1 MSHVIQVAVG
11 VLIDDKHCVLLARR
25 LKGTHLA
32 GFWEFPGGKVEAGET
47 VKTALGRELLEEL
60 GITVDKTSPLL
71 TVSHDY
77 REKQVLLDVHRVEAW
92 SGEPFGAE
100 GQPIAW
106 VDAPSLGDFQVP
118 DANAEIMVRVA
129 ELLNAD

>member
-1 MSHVIQVAVG
+1 MSHVIHVAVG

-77 REKQVLLDVHRVEAW
+77 GEKQVLLDVHRVEAW
-92 SGEPFGAE
+92 SDEPFGAE

-106 VDAPSLGDFQVP
+106 VDAPSLSDFQVP
-118 DANAEIMVRVA
+118 DANAEIMTRVA
-129 ELLNAD
+129 ELLNAS

>member
-1 MSHVIQVAVG
+1 MSHVIHVAVG

-77 REKQVLLDVHRVEAW
+77 GEKQVLLDVHRVEAW
-92 SGEPFGAE
+92 SGEHFGAE
-100 GQPIAW
+100 GQPI
-106 VDAPSLGDFQVP
+106 
-118 DANAEIMVRVA
+118 EIGRASCRERV
-129 ELLNAD
+129 

>member
-1 MSHVIQVAVG
+1 MSHIIHVAVG

-25 LKGTHLA
+25 LKGTHLE
-32 GFWEFPGGKVEAGET
+32 GFWEFPGGKVEPKET
-47 VKTALGRELLEEL
+47 VEMALDRELREEL

-71 TVSHDY
+71 TVRHDY
-77 REKQVLLDVHRVEAW
+77 GEKQVLLDVHRVEAW
-92 SGEPFGAE
+92 FGEPFGAE

-118 DANAEIMVRVA
+118 DANAEIMVRVT

>member
-1 MSHVIQVAVG
+1 MSHVIHVAVG

-60 GITVDKTSPLL
+60 GITVNKTSPLL

-77 REKQVLLDVHRVEAW
+77 GEKQVLLDVHRVEAW

-118 DANAEIMVRVA
+118 DANAEIMTRVA
-129 ELLNAD
+129 ELLNSD

>member
-77 REKQVLLDVHRVEAW
+77 GEKQVLLDVHRVEAW

-106 VDAPSLGDFQVP
+106 VDAPSLSDFQVP
-118 DANAEIMVRVA
+118 DANAEIMTRVA
-129 ELLNAD
+129 ELLNAS

>member
-1 MSHVIQVAVG
+1 MSHVIHVAVG

>member
-1 MSHVIQVAVG
+1 MSHVIHVAVG

-25 LKGTHLA
+25 LKGTHLE
-32 GFWEFPGGKVEAGET
+32 GFWEFPGGKVEPEET
-47 VKTALGRELLEEL
+47 VKTALGRELREEL

-77 REKQVLLDVHRVEAW
+77 GEKQVLLDVHRVEAW

>member
-1 MSHVIQVAVG
+1 MISIAYCWPG
-11 VLIDDKHCVLLARR
+11 R
-25 LKGTHLA
+25 LKGTHLE
-32 GFWEFPGGKVEAGET
+32 GFWEFPGGKVEAEET
-47 VKTALGRELLEEL
+47 VKTALGRELREEL

-77 REKQVLLDVHRVEAW
+77 GEKQVLLDVHRVEAW

-106 VDAPSLGDFQVP
+106 VDAPSLGDFQGP
-118 DANAEIMVRVA
+118 
-129 ELLNAD
+129 

>member
-1 MSHVIQVAVG
+1 MSHVIHVAVG

-25 LKGTHLA
+25 LKGTHLE

-47 VKTALGRELLEEL
+47 VKTALGRELLDEL
-60 GITVDKTSPLL
+60 GITVDQTSALL
-71 TVSHDY
+71 PVSPDY
-77 REKQVLLDVHRVEAW
+77 VETQDLLAEHPTRAW

-106 VDAPSLGDFQVP
+106 VDAPSLVDYPVP
-118 DANAEIMVRVA
+118 DANAEIMTRVA
-129 ELLNAD
+129 ELLNAS

>member
-1 MSHVIQVAVG
+1 
-11 VLIDDKHCVLLARR
+11 
-25 LKGTHLA
+25 
-32 GFWEFPGGKVEAGET
+32 VEAEET
-47 VKTALGRELLEEL
+47 VKTALGRELREEL

-77 REKQVLLDVHRVEAW
+77 GEKQVLLDVHRVEAW

>member
-1 MSHVIQVAVG
+1 MSHIIHVAVG

-25 LKGTHLA
+25 LKGTHLE
-32 GFWEFPGGKVEAGET
+32 GFWEFPGGKVEPKET
-47 VKTALGRELLEEL
+47 VQMALNRELREEL

-77 REKQVLLDVHRVEAW
+77 GEKQVLLDVHRVETW

-118 DANAEIMVRVA
+118 DANAEIMARVA
-129 ELLNAD
+129 ELLNAN

>member
-1 MSHVIQVAVG
+1 MSQVIQVAVG

-25 LKGTHLA
+25 LKGRHLE
-32 GFWEFPGGKVEAGET
+32 GIWEFPGGNVETEET
-47 VKTALGRELLEEL
+47 VKTALGRELREEL

-77 REKQVLLDVHRVEAW
+77 GEKQVLLDVHRVEAW